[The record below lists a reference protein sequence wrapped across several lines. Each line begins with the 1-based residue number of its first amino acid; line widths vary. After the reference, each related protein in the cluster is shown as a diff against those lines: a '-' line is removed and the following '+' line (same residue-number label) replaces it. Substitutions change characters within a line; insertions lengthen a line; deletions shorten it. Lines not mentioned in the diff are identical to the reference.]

1 MRVLLVN
8 PPITHMVKFGISS
21 FMDNILKDNPMPPL
35 GLMYLA
41 SYIES
46 KGHEVKILDMVL
58 ELIDLRT
65 KIKEYKPDL
74 IGITCTTLTFYDALH
89 VAKFIKHIDGTPIV
103 IGGAHCNIYP
113 EETASFDCFDY
124 IVQGDGEFVLED
136 ILDTRCSH
144 IPETKTIID
153 LDNLPFPARHLI
165 DITKYHSVRD
175 KGRLIT
181 TMITSRGC
189 PYHCKFCYQP
199 QGNKWRARSAENVV
213 AEIEE
218 IIKLGI
224 HEIEIYDDTFTYNR
238 ERVVKIC
245 DLILSKGLKV
255 NWAIRTRVDR
265 VDKGM
270 LSIMKLAG
278 CKRVNY
284 GIESVNNDTLKALGK
299 GTMLSQ
305 EIQAIEWTKEVGIE
319 IQAYFM
325 IGNPNETPEQLFET
339 INFANKYIPDYA
351 YYSITTPTPGSEL
364 YLQGL
369 REGKYN
375 DYWKEFACNPTPDFK
390 IKFLQEDN
398 RKELIELYN
407 YGYKSFYSRPSYIL
421 RQLSKVK
428 SPSELI
434 RKALVARKIL
444 L

>member
-1 MRVLLVN
+1 MKVLLIN
-8 PPITHMVKFGISS
+8 PPITHMVKFDISS
-21 FMDNILKDNPMPPL
+21 FMGNILKDNPMPPL

-46 KGHEVKILDMVL
+46 KGHEVKILDMA
-58 ELIDLRT
+58 IDNVD
-65 KIKEYKPDL
+65 ISDSINNIDI
-74 IGITCTTLTFYDALH
+74 IGITCTTLTLYDALQ
-89 VAKFIKHIDGTPIV
+89 VAKAIKKLSGIPIV

-113 EETASFDCFDY
+113 DETRALGYFSY
-124 IVQGDGEFVLED
+124 IVRGDGEISLLD
-136 ILDTRCSH
+136 ILNGVDNINNIKSV
-144 IPETKTIID
+144 D
-153 LDNLPFPARHLI
+153 NLDNLPFPARYLI
-165 DITKYHSVRD
+165 DNTKYHSVRD
-175 KGRLIT
+175 KHRLIT

-199 QGNKWRARSAENVV
+199 HNNKWRARSAENVV

-218 IIKLGI
+218 TIKLGI

-238 ERVVKIC
+238 DRVLKIC

-255 NWAIRTRVDR
+255 DWAIRTRVDR
-265 VDKGM
+265 VDEGM
-270 LSIMKLAG
+270 LKIMKLAG
-278 CKRVNY
+278 CKRINY
-284 GIESVNNDTLKALGK
+284 GIESVNNDTLKTLGK

-305 EIQAIEWTKEVGIE
+305 EIQAIEMTKEVGIE

-325 IGNPNETPEQLFET
+325 IGSPNETREDILQT
-339 INFANKYIPDYA
+339 IDFANKYIPDYA

-369 REGKYN
+369 KEGKYN

-390 IKFLQEDN
+390 IRFLQEEN
-398 RKELIELYN
+398 RKELVELYN

-421 RQLSKVK
+421 RQLGKVK
-428 SPSELI
+428 SPNELF

-444 L
+444 V